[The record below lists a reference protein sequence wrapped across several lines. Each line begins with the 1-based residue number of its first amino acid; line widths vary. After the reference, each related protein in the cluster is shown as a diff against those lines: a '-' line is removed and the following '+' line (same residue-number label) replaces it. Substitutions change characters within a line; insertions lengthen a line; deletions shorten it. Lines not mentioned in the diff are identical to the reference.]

1 MANPMNDKISLS
13 LPVKI
18 SYTAI
23 QEYLRGELAG
33 MKLKKDSGR
42 AVAEILDLSITRST
56 QEGFDILAQV
66 DIRIL
71 TAVFKN
77 REGKL
82 LVDISLD
89 FNKKTQE
96 VWVRDFQVDVKT
108 KSWLVNNTLE
118 TVVNAFLYGRLKERM
133 RFDFRDLVKEKL
145 SELNIKLE
153 APQEASEGIFL
164 SGFVEDF
171 QVVDLF
177 PGKKVMLAFVQ
188 INARALIDIRKIS
201 F

>member
-1 MANPMNDKISLS
+1 MANPMNDKISLT

-23 QEYLRGELAG
+23 QEYLRKELTG
-33 MKLKKDSGR
+33 MKLQKNGEK
-42 AVAEILDLSITRST
+42 ALAEILGLSLTRSK
-56 QEGFDILAQV
+56 QEGFDIQADV

-71 TAVFKN
+71 TSVFKN
-77 REGKL
+77 RKGKV

-89 FNKKTQE
+89 FSKETQE
-96 VWVRDFQVDVKT
+96 VSVRDFQVDVKT
-108 KSWLVNNTLE
+108 KSWLVNNALE
-118 TVVNAFLYGRLKERM
+118 AVVNAFLYDRLKQRM

-145 SELNIKLE
+145 SELNTKLE
-153 APQEASEGIFL
+153 APQEASEGIYF

-171 QVVDLF
+171 QVMDLF
-177 PGKKVMLAFVQ
+177 PGKNVILVFIE
-188 INARALIDIRKIS
+188 INARALIDIREIN